1 MKKIVLFV
9 IFIIIVTQLFSAS
22 SETYFKFSI
31 TSKKEL
37 SKLTRIISIDNVK
50 GNEVFAYANEKEFSE
65 FKTLGYTFEILP
77 NPSIIANVQMADSK
91 EQMRDWDYY
100 PTYETYVDMMYQ
112 FEEDYPDLC
121 IVQNIGNSVE
131 GREIIFAKISDN
143 VNLAEDEPEFMY
155 TATMHGDE
163 LVGYILMLRLID
175 YILTNYTIDPRVANL
190 VNNAEIWI
198 NPLANPD
205 GTYAGGNSNVNG
217 ATRYNAN
224 YVDLNRNY
232 PDPQDGSHPDGNSW
246 QPETTAM
253 MDLANAH
260 NFVLSS
266 NLHSGAEVVNYPW
279 DTWSQL
285 AADDDWWQEVSHTYA
300 DAVHNNAPSNYMDGF
315 DNGITNGYDWY
326 TINGGRQDYM
336 NYFQGCRE
344 MTLELSNEKMLP
356 ASQLNA
362 HWNYN
367 QEAFLLYMEECLYG
381 IRGIVTNE
389 SGQPLDATITIIDHD
404 FDNSEVFTD
413 SEIGDFHRMIA
424 PGTYDISVSSY
435 SYISEMIT
443 NINVSDGNITSVNVV
458 LGQAESITITGTV
471 TDGNTESPIQGATVE
486 ILDVPIEPTT
496 TNLNGEYIFE
506 NILED
511 TYSFRVSA
519 ENYASVT
526 ETIEVSE
533 ENKIIDFQLFA
544 SSAESFENGEFGD
557 NWSFTGNANW
567 FIDNSTSY
575 DGIYSAKSG
584 DIGDNQYSS
593 LSIQIETIADGEI
606 IFWKKVSSESSYDFL
621 KFYIDDSE
629 YGSWSG
635 EINWSEESYS
645 VSAGTHTFKWVYEKD
660 YSVSDGSD
668 CGWIDYITFP
678 PTEQPIIY
686 GDVDGD
692 ADVTSYDAALT
703 LQYSAGLTDFEEW
716 QILAADVDGN
726 GVVQAF
732 DAAIILQYSAGIITE
747 FPVEGK

>member
-435 SYISEMIT
+435 SYISETIT

-544 SSAESFENGEFGD
+544 SSAESFESGEFGD

-606 IFWKKVSSESSYDFL
+606 NFWKKVSSESSYDFL

-686 GDVDGD
+686 GDVNGD

-726 GVVQAF
+726 GIVQAF

>member
-606 IFWKKVSSESSYDFL
+606 NFWKKVSSESSYDFL

-726 GVVQAF
+726 GIVQAF

>member
-77 NPSIIANVQMADSK
+77 NPSSIANVQMADSK

-205 GTYAGGNSNVNG
+205 GTYAGGNSSVNG

-606 IFWKKVSSESSYDFL
+606 NFWKKVSSESSYDFL

-668 CGWIDYITFP
+668 CSWIDYITFP

-686 GDVDGD
+686 GDVNGD

-726 GVVQAF
+726 GIVQAF

>member
-65 FKTLGYTFEILP
+65 FKTLGYEFEILS

-205 GTYAGGNSNVNG
+205 GTYAGGNSSVNG

-435 SYISEMIT
+435 SYISETIT

-686 GDVDGD
+686 GDVNGD

-726 GVVQAF
+726 GIVQAF